1 MIPESEMMDKH
12 KLSLSVQYPDDRL
25 KDTLPRWRLRRWV
38 KSALQ
43 MDAVITLRFVD
54 TEEGLAL
61 NSAYRGKDYATN
73 VLTFPYEEP
82 VDFMPDACNA
92 VPSNN
97 GTGTTAYADIVL
109 CTDVLIREAEEQ
121 HKTLI
126 EHAAHLVIHGTL
138 HAQGYDHIDDDEAET
153 MEALETEILAK
164 LGFEDPYKVID

>member
-1 MIPESEMMDKH
+1 MMDKH
-12 KLSLSVQYPDDRL
+12 NLSLSVQYPDDRL
-25 KDTLPRWRLRRWV
+25 KDALPRWRLRRWV
-38 KSALQ
+38 QSALQ

-54 TEEGLAL
+54 AEEGLAL

-82 VDFMPDACNA
+82 VDFMPDASNA
-92 VPSNN
+92 GPSAN

-126 EHAAHLVIHGTL
+126 EHAAHLVIHGVL
-138 HAQGYDHIDDDEAET
+138 HAQGYDHIQDDEAET
-153 MEALETEILAK
+153 MEALETGILAK